1 MSNTNRI
8 IRYFFLFIIIISVS
22 SCTALKKTRTNAKIR
37 NTLEKNSVF
46 SGHHVGMFIK
56 DAETNEILLNINE
69 SKYFVP
75 ASNTKILTLAAYL
88 STNLDSIPSFYI
100 YEDQSLKSL
109 GDPTFLH
116 PDFEHQ
122 PAFAK
127 IQEID
132 KDTLFITSDFKS
144 DKYGPGWAW
153 DDFSYYF
160 QPERS
165 GLPVYGNVLKAKK
178 NDTKFEIVPKF
189 FEEFVELSNRNGR
202 AGDYNFFFLDKSE
215 KDSTEI
221 DIPFSLNDELI
232 EILLADTLSKFVHF
246 NKKYPLGN
254 KNIIYNQPSLPV
266 LALMMQRSDNFLAE
280 QLLINAQLTEGFQYT
295 KSYINK
301 LNQSVFA
308 DLSNPLIWVDGSG
321 LSRYNMVTPKSL
333 VEVLS
338 LIKDKLTWEEISYV
352 FPTGGVSGTIKN
364 WYISDEPYVFAKTG
378 TLRHNHNL
386 SGFLK
391 TRSGRILI
399 FSFMNNNYS
408 FRSSSVVKRE
418 MENILTLIRENY

>member
-1 MSNTNRI
+1 
-8 IRYFFLFIIIISVS
+8 V
-22 SCTALKKTRTNAKIR
+22 KIR
-37 NTLEKNSVF
+37 KTLNKNSVF
-46 SGHHVGMFIK
+46 SGHHVGIFIK
-56 DAETNEILLNINE
+56 DSETNEILLNINE

-116 PDFEHQ
+116 PDFEQQ

-127 IQEID
+127 IKKIE

-153 DDFSYYF
+153 DDFPFYF

-165 GLPVYGNVLKAKK
+165 GLPVYGNVLNALKIDK
-178 NDTKFEIVPKF
+178 KFEIVPEF
-189 FEEFVELSNRNGR
+189 FEEFVELSNKNGR
-202 AGDYNFFFLDKSE
+202 AGNYNFFFLDLNE

-221 DIPFSLNDELI
+221 DIPLSLNDELI
-232 EILLADTLSKFVHF
+232 EILLTDTLSKFIHF

-254 KNIIYNQPSLPV
+254 KSIIYNQPSLPV

-308 DLSNPLIWVDGSG
+308 DLSNSLIWVDGSG

-338 LIKDKLTWEEISYV
+338 IIKDKLDWEEISYI

-364 WYISDEPYVFAKTG
+364 WYVSDEPYVFAKTG

-408 FRSSSVVKRE
+408 YRSSSVVKRE
-418 MENILTLIRENY
+418 MEKILTLIRENY